1 MMTRHKKTR
10 AGTRAF
16 KRRRSV
22 YDGLETQKL
31 ARKKDGD
38 QYKSSD
44 WDADLQ
50 KQIDSPAPITGRNN
64 EMISL
69 ASKMIWANHRLA
81 SDSEIL
87 FSFFR
92 ERYSSDV
99 TDAEIRSAIKSA
111 RKYNSTTREDSRNS
125 FGEARQREKVVSQK
139 STKKYNPKKVSKVSL
154 EEIDFFGQFPIAT
167 SMFPSLKAI
176 CSRLCSGR
184 MSMLL
189 FRQTPTQARHRLKPV
204 GNG

>member
-1 MMTRHKKTR
+1 
-10 AGTRAF
+10 
-16 KRRRSV
+16 
-22 YDGLETQKL
+22 
-31 ARKKDGD
+31 
-38 QYKSSD
+38 
-44 WDADLQ
+44 
-50 KQIDSPAPITGRNN
+50 
-64 EMISL
+64 MISL

-111 RKYNSTTREDSRNS
+111 WKYNSTTREDSRNS

-154 EEIDFFGQFPIAT
+154 EEIDFFRAAPCRYINVPKSQ
-167 SMFPSLKAI
+167 SNLLKA
-176 CSRLCSGR
+176 
-184 MSMLL
+184 M
-189 FRQTPTQARHRLKPV
+189 FRADEYVAVQADTYSSPPQIKTCRKA
-204 GNG
+204 